1 MKKFGCP
8 YIIKKIQAGY
18 NAPQTLCD
26 ELDACHG
33 GSNFIAMPGDADKD
47 KDTDKSKDAD
57 NKKKQD
63 IANMYL
69 GVGLST
75 AGAVI
80 AAVATAIAVVVVL
93 RRRANRRSQEVYNQ
107 LGDEP
112 AI

>member
-26 ELDACHG
+26 ELDACYG
-33 GSNFIAMPGDADKD
+33 GSNFIAKPGDDDKD
-47 KDTDKSKDAD
+47 ADKSKDAD
-57 NKKKQD
+57 NKKKEGTPD
-63 IANMYL
+63 VYL
-69 GVGLST
+69 VVGLST

-80 AAVATAIAVVVVL
+80 AAVAAAIAVVVVL
-93 RRRANRRSQEVYNQ
+93 RRRANRRSPEVYNQ

-112 AI
+112 AV